1 MADPLETLK
10 KSWNTL
16 NGVPGGRKIFSYMVG
31 RTAPYTGTIGA
42 EVEELEPGFARVAM
56 ADRGGLRNHLKSI
69 HAIALANLVEL
80 TGNLALAYSL
90 PAGHRFIVTGME
102 IDYVKKARGRLVGE
116 CHLPLPAGDWP
127 ELVVPEVEV
136 KDAAGDVVVR
146 GRVKS
151 RVGRRK
157 D

>member
-16 NGVPGGRKIFSYMVG
+16 NGVPGGRKLFSFMVG

-116 CHLPLPAGDWP
+116 CHLALPDGEWP
-127 ELVVPEVEV
+127 ELVVPEVEI

-151 RVGRRK
+151 KVGRRK